1 MSEKMKKALCFIL
14 SFAIAVGSSVRI
26 AEAKEIYSTTAD
38 EMKEEAIACYGWDEE
53 SIDSYEW
60 VGLDGEDYKRIYA
73 FEEEMYKD
81 TVKAQEQLAVDFG
94 ILNKN
99 DLMGG
104 FGFGGGSIVAV
115 ALREAAADDNME
127 IPMGSNHC
135 KYTEWYGAGDV
146 AWCVIFIV
154 YCANECGYLDSGLF
168 PRLAWCDGIFNFFVG
183 EKGYGYCS
191 LAECTQIG
199 GKEYSAV
206 PGDIVLYECHDGTCT
221 YGHIGLVTAVGD
233 GFIDITQGNTGD
245 RVQTIRTSYSAYG
258 NIIIHIPYP
267 DGPAPVFSYLTG
279 EMGMSPAAACG
290 VMGNLYAESLMSS
303 VRIEGDYSAEQIP
316 SIEYTDKVDSG
327 QISRGQ
333 FVSANGYG
341 LVQFTY
347 SPLKAALYDYAK
359 GGNPSGTMYSI
370 GDLYMQLQAIQLQ
383 LNNCL
388 PGYPYDS
395 PMDSLRYVIYERA
408 PNTAEGVCMVSD
420 AWLVYYEKPAVYNYG
435 ARQAY
440 ALEYWAEF
448 GGEA

>member
-1 MSEKMKKALCFIL
+1 MRQRTQRTISFFL
-14 SFAIAVGSSVRI
+14 SFLLSIGLFVTS

-38 EMKEEAIACYGWDEE
+38 EMKAAAIKCYGWNGE
-53 SIDSYEW
+53 SMDSYEW
-60 VGLDGEDYKRIYA
+60 VGLDGEEYNRIYA
-73 FEEEMYKD
+73 FEEELYKD

-94 ILNKN
+94 ILNQN
-99 DLMGG
+99 ELLGG
-104 FGFGGGSIVAV
+104 FGLGGASIVAA

-127 IPMGSNHC
+127 VPPGSNHC

-168 PRLAWCDGIFNFFVG
+168 PRLAWCDGIFDFFVNQQG
-183 EKGYGYCS
+183 FGYCS

-199 GKEYSAV
+199 GSEYTAV
-206 PGDIVLYECHDGTCT
+206 PGDIVLYQCSDGTCT
-221 YGHIGLVTAVGD
+221 YGHIGLVTAAGD
-233 GFIDITQGNTGD
+233 GFVDITQGNTAD
-245 RVQTIRTSYSAYG
+245 RVMTIRTTYSAYG

-279 EMGMSPAAACG
+279 EMGMSSAAACG
-290 VMGNLYAESLMSS
+290 IMGNMYAESLMSS
-303 VRIEGDYSAEQIP
+303 VRIEGDYSAEQLP
-316 SIEYTDKVDSG
+316 SLEYTDNVDSG
-327 QISRGQ
+327 QISRGE
-333 FVSANGYG
+333 FISANGYG

-347 SPLKAALYDYAK
+347 TPLKAALYDYAK
-359 GGNPSGTMYSI
+359 GGNPSGIVYSI
-370 GDLYMQLQAIQLQ
+370 GDLYMQLQAIDLH

-395 PMDSLRYVIYERA
+395 PLDSLRYIIYEKA

-420 AWLVYYEKPAVYNYG
+420 AWLMYYEKPTVYNYG
-435 ARQAY
+435 VRQAY